1 MCCSVVFSFLYW
13 LFDVTHSYPIE
24 ETRDDPEETHRFR
37 DLPLQRRDYELRARK
52 TVSYVEYDTDA
63 DE

>member
-1 MCCSVVFSFLYW
+1 MNIIYW

-24 ETRDDPEETHRFR
+24 ETRHEETRRFR
-37 DLPLQRRDYELRARK
+37 DLPLQRRDYELRVRK
-52 TVSYVEYDTDA
+52 RVSYVEYDSDA